1 MIRLEFLTKMTGRD
15 HVCREQEKKIIGA
28 FPATAG
34 NELQEVSR
42 VRIEHTVMR
51 KTGGPV
57 NPSNRTTGTRE
68 AREPRT
74 GNREPKSR
82 EPSKLGGPRNRGP
95 TEET

>member
-42 VRIEHTVMR
+42 VRIEHTVM
-51 KTGGPV
+51 
-57 NPSNRTTGTRE
+57 
-68 AREPRT
+68 
-74 GNREPKSR
+74 
-82 EPSKLGGPRNRGP
+82 
-95 TEET
+95 